1 MIEESQEAIELEAI
15 LDEVEQNKNET

>member
-15 LDEVEQNKNET
+15 LDEAEQNKNET